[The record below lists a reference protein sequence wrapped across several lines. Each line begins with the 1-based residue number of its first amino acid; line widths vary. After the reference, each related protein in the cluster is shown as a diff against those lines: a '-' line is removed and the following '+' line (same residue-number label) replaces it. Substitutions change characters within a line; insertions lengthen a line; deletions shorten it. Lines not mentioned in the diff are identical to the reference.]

1 MSGERAQ
8 AQPAPGW
15 SARRRNTRRAGRSE
29 DGLTMTGTTYGTPGL
44 ARVFRVLLIA
54 TTLLIVALWAVP
66 QAQASLPQPCDG
78 IRQIDDPKGDGHHN
92 NTDVTAA
99 WFSEDR
105 GVLELVVQVDQAVWE
120 PAHDDSDHAGFA
132 FLFTAN
138 GQQYYVRS
146 QAWRSEPISWDYG
159 TWSLAGG
166 FVRQGFTTG
175 SVTVGAGGAVVMT
188 VPPTL
193 GISEGD
199 ILTGSHVLTYDGID
213 FGVPHWVDRAP
224 GGTAPGGAVFG
235 ADFVVGAC
243 GQDPE
248 NPVTTAVSLKGPAMR
263 VGSGVVTVNGSVLPA
278 RPGVEVE
285 ITVRTGSGKHTSYMV
300 QSEAD
305 GSFSRSVEIKE
316 KSVVK
321 AVATE
326 NGLSSQGLTVNVR
339 AKVRIKVRKLRNGS
353 VLVTGTTS
361 PALPGRVLWLRMGE
375 VVPSVRTNAANGRF
389 RFRLRKPRSGRYEAV
404 YIPFKARAERAIS
417 NKGTIR

>member
-15 SARRRNTRRAGRSE
+15 SARHRSTRRAGRSE
-29 DGLTMTGTTYGTPGL
+29 DELTMTGTTYGSPGL
-44 ARVFRVLLIA
+44 ARGPRDLLIA
-54 TTLLIVALWAVP
+54 ITLVIAALWVAP

-78 IRQIDDPKGDGHHN
+78 IRQISDPKGDGHHN

-99 WFSEDR
+99 WFSEER
-105 GVLELVVQVDQAVWE
+105 GDLELVVQVHQAVWE
-120 PAHDDSDHAGFA
+120 PDHEDSDHAGFV
-132 FLFTAN
+132 FVFTAN
-138 GQQYYVRS
+138 GQQYYVRT

-166 FVRQGFTTG
+166 FVRQGFTIG
-175 SVTVGAGGAVVMT
+175 SVTVGGGGAVVMT

-199 ILTGSHVLTYDGID
+199 VLTRSHVLTYDGID
-213 FGVPHWVDRAP
+213 FGIPHWVDRAP
-224 GGTAPGGAVFG
+224 GGTAPGGTVFG

-248 NPVTTAVSLKGPAMR
+248 DPVTTAVSLKGPAMR
-263 VGSGVVTVNGSVLPA
+263 VGSGAIRVNGSVLPA

-285 ITVRTGSGKHTSYMV
+285 ITVRKGSGKHTSYMV

-305 GSFSRSVEIKE
+305 GSFSRRVAITE

-326 NGLSSQGLTVNVR
+326 NGLSSQGITVKVR
-339 AKVRIKVRKLRNGS
+339 AKVRIKVRKLPNGN
-353 VLVTGTTS
+353 VLVTGATS

-375 VVPSVRTNAANGRF
+375 VLPSARTNAASGRF
-389 RFRLRKPRSGRYEAV
+389 RFRLRNPRSGRYEAV
-404 YIPFKARAERAIS
+404 YIPFKARAERATS